1 MDSLIKATENFE
13 QVNND
18 FDEKVFV
25 EFMKQVT
32 IWDYYGLSKD
42 NYLALPEPE
51 KRVKIS
57 RYYSDMK
64 SKGAG
69 EFSFCLIV

>member
-1 MDSLIKATENFE
+1 MDSLLKASENFE

-25 EFMKQVT
+25 EFMKQIT

-57 RYYSDMK
+57 VS
-64 SKGAG
+64 
-69 EFSFCLIV
+69 LIVCLRCLKTSENV

>member
-1 MDSLIKATENFE
+1 MNSLLKASENFE
-13 QVNND
+13 QVNNE
-18 FDEKVFV
+18 FDEKVFL
-25 EFMKQVT
+25 EFMKQIA

-57 RYYSDMK
+57 KYYSDMK

-69 EFSFCLIV
+69 EFFFV

>member
-1 MDSLIKATENFE
+1 MDSLLKASENFE

-18 FDEKVFV
+18 FNEKAFV

-32 IWDYYGLSKD
+32 IWDYFGLSKD
-42 NYLALPEPE
+42 NYLALTEPE

-57 RYYSDMK
+57 QYYSDMK

-69 EFSFCLIV
+69 EFFFVV